1 MSRLAKRLL
10 PWLLLAVVLVGG
22 ALVVRGRAP
31 SVEVVRPAARDLAE
45 VIALSGRVRGVEES
59 QLAPE
64 VGGTL
69 RRYLVQ
75 EGQKVKKGQP
85 LAEID
90 TARLRAGLK
99 QSLEAVRVAEARLAV
114 ASRKP
119 LPSEIEEVRGQIRG
133 EQQAAQANLEA
144 ARQRWLEAQRG
155 PRAED
160 ITESRA
166 ALDEAASEAE
176 QRSREAQ
183 RQKVLVADGAVS
195 QQAYEQAETLSRR
208 AGEARE
214 AAKARLDRL
223 QNGTRPEQVEAFR
236 QQVEAAE
243 GVLRTANQAG
253 DARLEKILEQPRAE
267 DVLLAQSQVDES
279 RAAALLAQRAL
290 EQTVLLAPYDGVV
303 GRRLLRV
310 GDAAGPAQPALT
322 FSSRPTLEVRIDVDE
337 SDRARLA
344 VGQKAEIR
352 ANGFEGVFSATVRE
366 LSPEVD
372 AVRGTLEARLTP
384 DQAPQWLIPGQTVD
398 VNLIL
403 AKQAQ
408 RLVIPL
414 TSVVLKGDTAQ
425 VVVIE
430 NGVAH
435 PRSVEVSSPTEQG
448 YLVRSGLEEREQIA
462 LYPQGLVEGEA
473 VRPKDAP

>member
-1 MSRLAKRLL
+1 MSRLAKLL
-10 PWLLLAVVLVGG
+10 PGLLLAVVLVGT
-22 ALVVRGRAP
+22 ALSFRNRPP
-31 SVEVVRPAARDLAE
+31 SVEVVQPQSRELAE

-69 RRYLVQ
+69 RRYLVR
-75 EGQKVKKGQP
+75 EGASVKKGQP

-90 TARLRAGLK
+90 TARLRAALD
-99 QSLEAVRVAEARLAV
+99 QSLRAVEVAEARLAV

-119 LPSEIEEVRGQIRG
+119 LPSEIEEVRGQVRG
-133 EQQAAQANLEA
+133 DQQAAQANLEA
-144 ARQRWLEAQRG
+144 ARQRWVEAQRG

-160 ITESRA
+160 VAEAKAS
-166 ALDEAASEAE
+166 LDESTTEAA
-176 QRSREAQ
+176 QRAREAQ
-183 RQKVLVADGAVS
+183 RQKTLVTDGAVS
-195 QQAYEQAETLSRR
+195 QQAYEQAETLARR
-208 AGEARE
+208 ASEARE
-214 AAKARLDRL
+214 AAQARLDRL
-223 QNGTRPEQVEAFR
+223 RNGTRPEQVEALR

-253 DARLEKILEQPRAE
+253 DARLQKILEQPRAE
-267 DVLLAQSQVDES
+267 DVLLARSQVDES
-279 RAAALLAQRAL
+279 RAAATLAGRAL
-290 EQTVLLAPYDGVV
+290 DQAVLLAPYDGVV

-310 GDAAGPAQPALT
+310 GDAAGPSQPALT
-322 FSSRPTLEVRIDVDE
+322 FSSRPSLEIRVDVDE
-337 SDRARLA
+337 SDRSRLA

-352 ANGFEGVFSATVRE
+352 ANGFEESFFATLRE

-384 DQAPQWLIPGQTVD
+384 DRAPKWLIPGQTVD

-403 AKQAQ
+403 TDQAP
-408 RLVIPL
+408 RLLIPL
-414 TSVVLKGDTAQ
+414 TSVVLTGDSAQ

-430 NGVAH
+430 DGRA
-435 PRSVEVSSPTEQG
+435 RSRAVQLSSPTEQG
-448 YLVRSGLEEREQIA
+448 YLVRSGLRTSDRLA
-462 LYPQGLVEGEA
+462 LYPQGLEEGEA